1 MPTGTSDKVQV
12 YLARYEYEPCQIILR
27 SSSDQSVQVNMM
39 SADNQNQTNNT
50 LNAELFYVDYVP
62 ITTVTDEGI
71 GARTGDTP
79 DVIYPANFSN
89 SFSLKQNQNFPLWI
103 LFNASV
109 NATAGVYNFTLTV
122 ASIQIPICVKVFNF
136 TVPQDLHFYS
146 QIDISFET
154 VLAKYSAS
162 SVSNPYWDILERF
175 KYWLIQH
182 RITPKGPLWSG
193 GLTSN
198 GCPYINYDC
207 TAKKWND
214 TYGVWGFE
222 KNAQTYINGVG
233 FNNGHG
239 WPHFVAHGLTSV
251 MKNPLFTELNS
262 FLKKKK

>member
-1 MPTGTSDKVQV
+1 MPTGTSDKIQV
-12 YLARYEYEPCQIILR
+12 YLAKYEYEPCQIILR

-62 ITTVTDEGI
+62 ITTVTDDGI

-103 LFNASV
+103 LFNAS
-109 NATAGVYNFTLTV
+109 
-122 ASIQIPICVKVFNF
+122 
-136 TVPQDLHFYS
+136 
-146 QIDISFET
+146 FET
-154 VLAKYSAS
+154 VLGKYSAS
-162 SVSNPYWDILERF
+162 SVSNPYWDIMERF

-193 GLTSN
+193 GLTSK

-207 TAKKWND
+207 PTKKWND
-214 TYGVWGFE
+214 TDGVWGFE

-251 MKNPLFTELNS
+251 MKTTFIYSNYIF
-262 FLKKKK
+262 FFFF